1 MPLSSIFTI
10 VIILSA
16 TIAIYY
22 AITWRSQP
30 GVIARIYQ
38 ARMNIGM
45 GIFLL
50 GVGTNQLMFDDVDTI
65 RLVIGIILLFIGA
78 VNLIMGIRNLT
89 YFTKL
94 KREQQNKR

>member
-65 RLVIGIILLFIGA
+65 RLVIGIIFLFIGA

>member
-1 MPLSSIFTI
+1 MPLSSIFAI

-65 RLVIGIILLFIGA
+65 RLVIGIIFLFIGA

>member
-10 VIILSA
+10 FIILSA